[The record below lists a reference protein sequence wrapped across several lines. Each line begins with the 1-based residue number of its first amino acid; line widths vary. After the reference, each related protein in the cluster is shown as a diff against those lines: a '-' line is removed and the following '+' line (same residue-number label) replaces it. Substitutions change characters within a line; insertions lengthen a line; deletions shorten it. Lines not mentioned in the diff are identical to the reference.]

1 MKNKNTLSNDKVAEG
16 KQDNFES
23 AMKSILAHESQ
34 RVDCGHKQLPA
45 DECNELT
52 KLAKPIHDW
61 LLKNCDPM
69 TMVLVE
75 FGKVSVLSS
84 EVERHLAV
92 GN

>member
-1 MKNKNTLSNDKVAEG
+1 MKNKNTLSNDKMVKD

-34 RVDCGHKQLPA
+34 RVDCGYKQLPT
-45 DECNELT
+45 DKCDELT

-69 TMVLVE
+69 TIVLIE
-75 FGKVSVLSS
+75 FGRVSVFSS
-84 EVERHLAV
+84 EVERHLDV